1 MFQAIELHDT
11 LVAVERPGPFALKC
25 RTSGVPLDDTNLVW
39 RAAAGLWT
47 ALGRA
52 GEPRDTVVTI
62 EKTIPME
69 AGLGGG
75 SADAAAALLAL
86 ARLWGGVPLTLLR
99 EVGSG
104 IGADVAFFLSGGTA
118 LGLGRG
124 EEIYPLVD
132 LPPHWIVI
140 VRPPFGVS
148 TGEAYAWY
156 DEDRTAGLK
165 EPRELQI
172 LPVPWPTRAAQMIN
186 DLEPPVVR
194 RHPEITALKAALK
207 EAGAVA
213 SAMSGSGSAV
223 FGLFRSR
230 AARRA
235 LRQAALA
242 GRRQG
247 VPDAHADPRRVRA
260 AGPPGCQTRRK
271 NGIDLIFCGHACGP
285 RLRVARRVRGPAEP
299 LLDAATAYDAV
310 RMPMGRGQA
319 VRRGTLDPVFGG
331 SNPPAPTSIGRSVAP
346 EWLEPVER

>member
-1 MFQAIELHDT
+1 MKNAARLMVRAHAKVNLDLRVLGTRPDGFHELRTVFQTIELHDT
-11 LVAVERPGPFALKC
+11 LLCVRRPGPFAIEC
-25 RTSGVPLDDTNLVW
+25 RMPGVPLDETNLVW
-39 RAAAGLWT
+39 RAAAALWK

-52 GEPRDTVVTI
+52 GAPRDATIAI
-62 EKTIPME
+62 EKTIPIL

-75 SADAAAALLAL
+75 SADAAAALNAL
-86 ARLWGGVPLTLLR
+86 ARLWGGAPLTLLR
-99 EVGSG
+99 EVASG

-148 TGEAYAWY
+148 TAEAYAWY
-156 DEDRTAGLK
+156 DDDRTAGLR
-165 EPRELQI
+165 ETRELQV

-194 RHPEITALKAALK
+194 RHPEISSLTASLR

-230 AARRA
+230 AAAARSAAVLSRGGAKTFLTRTLTRDQYERRA
-235 LRQAALA
+235 RPVAK
-242 GRRQG
+242 
-247 VPDAHADPRRVRA
+247 RA
-260 AGPPGCQTRRK
+260 
-271 NGIDLIFCGHACGP
+271 
-285 RLRVARRVRGPAEP
+285 
-299 LLDAATAYDAV
+299 
-310 RMPMGRGQA
+310 
-319 VRRGTLDPVFGG
+319 
-331 SNPPAPTSIGRSVAP
+331 
-346 EWLEPVER
+346 

>member
-1 MFQAIELHDT
+1 MKPYRRLVVRAHAKVNLDLRVLGTRPDGFHELRAVFQAIELHDT
-11 LVAVERPGPFALKC
+11 LTCVERPGPFELKC

-39 RAAAGLWT
+39 KAAAALWQ

-52 GEPRDTVVTI
+52 GDPRDTSITI
-62 EKTIPME
+62 EKAIPME

-75 SADAAAALLAL
+75 SADGAAALQAL
-86 ARLWGGVPLTLLR
+86 ARLWGGAPVTLLR
-99 EVGSG
+99 EVAGG

-124 EEIYPLVD
+124 DEIYPLVD
-132 LPPHWIVI
+132 LPPHSIVI

-148 TGEAYAWY
+148 TAEAYSWY

-165 EPRELQI
+165 EVRELQI

-194 RHPEITALKAALK
+194 RHPEINPLKAALR

-230 AARRA
+230 AAAARVVKPLSRGGVRALLTRTLTRAEYERRA
-235 LRQAALA
+235 R
-242 GRRQG
+242 
-247 VPDAHADPRRVRA
+247 P
-260 AGPPGCQTRRK
+260 
-271 NGIDLIFCGHACGP
+271 
-285 RLRVARRVRGPAEP
+285 VAKRP
-299 LLDAATAYDAV
+299 
-310 RMPMGRGQA
+310 
-319 VRRGTLDPVFGG
+319 
-331 SNPPAPTSIGRSVAP
+331 
-346 EWLEPVER
+346 